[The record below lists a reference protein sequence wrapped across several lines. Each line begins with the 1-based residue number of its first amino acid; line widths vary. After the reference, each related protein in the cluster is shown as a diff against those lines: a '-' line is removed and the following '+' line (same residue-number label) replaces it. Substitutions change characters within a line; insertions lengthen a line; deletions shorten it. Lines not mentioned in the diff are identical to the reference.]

1 MIQGN
6 MGVGNSGTLSHSAPP
21 KQDKPLTEQQ
31 SQLVSDTLSKYDP
44 DTLSQDEAIN
54 IVQAFS
60 EAGITPGKALEEAM
74 AENKFD
80 AKTVGEL
87 AGVKGDEAG
96 PPPPPPPQ
104 TSITSEMLDFLSEQL
119 DKYEDEELSI
129 DNKESIMAAMQE
141 EFSLQNSQHLLDEQV

>member
-6 MGVGNSGTLSHSAPP
+6 MGVGNSGALSHSAPP

-31 SQLVSDTLSKYDP
+31 SQLVSDTLSEYSP
-44 DTLSQDEAIN
+44 DTLSQDDAIN

-74 AENKFD
+74 GENKFD
-80 AKTVGEL
+80 AKAVGEL
-87 AGVKGDEAG
+87 AGVKGDKAG
-96 PPPPPPPQ
+96 PPPPPPQ

-119 DKYEDEELSI
+119 DKYENKELST